1 MTTETTPETTVST
14 NTQETSSSEV
24 VSSTT
29 ADLEETKK
37 TIMKAYFDKRDEEQG
52 INKLLG
58 LFSTNAYRNVAKKE
72 LLELSTEIAAPT
84 TTPEGVQVD
93 MNKIGEQVEDKI
105 KDNVNKAVSAKIKDT
120 PLNQFRY
127 KYDEANMNK
136 LKTVLSAISQSSST
150 ELVALKEQI
159 ADGKVDLDATLTA
172 GKVVLIGT
180 TETTTTDKTETTD
193 KTTETDQDT
202 KIIPLFTT
210 YKLLKAGDVVAE
222 DEITY
227 VNENAK
233 SIIEDLETK
242 WDLSEI
248 KEIKDKDGN
257 IVLKC
262 RGETPYIHS
271 KAAADLIGLAL
282 LYHKKTGQNILL
294 ESAYRTIAHQARLKK
309 ENAAKGTPTADP
321 WYSWHNLWYSIDV
334 STATRYANKIGWIDG
349 TKKLAKLFNFNPIS
363 SEDRHFDYKDFVD
376 KYYDDREARLPEAQK
391 LDKLFSDEQEPVSA
405 AA

>member
-1 MTTETTPETTVST
+1 MIEEEKKVPEEMKETWDNQVDAAGAAEENST
-14 NTQETSSSEV
+14 I
-24 VSSTT
+24 
-29 ADLEETKK
+29 EETREELAKTYLTFLDQQKWWIIGTWAGLGVNLNPLQKSTIEYLTSVANAEEKKNIFK
-37 TIMKAYFDKRDEEQG
+37 TIG
-52 INKLLG
+52 NNI
-58 LFSTNAYRNVAKKE
+58 KKKVME
-72 LLELSTEIAAPT
+72 
-84 TTPEGVQVD
+84 
-93 MNKIGEQVEDKI
+93 KIGMQWSGIEWMSIEYDKAKLEKVKAMIIQNKDDKKALKDLIDQVKSGVDI
-105 KDNVNKAVSAKIKDT
+105 GAVEGAT
-120 PLNQFRY
+120 P
-127 KYDEANMNK
+127 
-136 LKTVLSAISQSSST
+136 AISENEQPTQSQEKKIT
-150 ELVALKEQI
+150 TDVLPIYTTYAALKVGEYISQ
-159 ADGKVDLDATLTA
+159 
-172 GKVVLIGT
+172 
-180 TETTTTDKTETTD
+180 
-193 KTTETDQDT
+193 
-202 KIIPLFTT
+202 
-210 YKLLKAGDVVAE
+210 

-391 LDKLFSDEQEPVSA
+391 LNKLFSDEQEPISA

>member
-1 MTTETTPETTVST
+1 MAYTDNKKAIHNIYFYNSFEIMTEENKEETT
-14 NTQETSSSEV
+14 NTSDDEV
-24 VSSTT
+24 DAGEWWTIE
-29 ADLEETKK
+29 DTKEQLAEMYLNFLDQQK
-37 TIMKAYFDKRDEEQG
+37 WGILATGASLGVNLNPLKKGAMKYLLASGDEDEEKEG
-52 INKLLG
+52 I
-58 LFSTNAYRNVAKKE
+58 FSTIGKNIKKKVME
-72 LLELSTEIAAPT
+72 
-84 TTPEGVQVD
+84 
-93 MNKIGEQVEDKI
+93 KISWW
-105 KDNVNKAVSAKIKDT
+105 A
-120 PLNQFRY
+120 
-127 KYDEANMNK
+127 
-136 LKTVLSAISQSSST
+136 
-150 ELVALKEQI
+150 
-159 ADGKVDLDATLTA
+159 LDATQGMSIA
-172 GKVVLIGT
+172 YDKVKLWKMKALIIANKNNQAELENLMVQIQSGIDPT
-180 TETTTTDKTETTD
+180 MTESDNDNPVTEIPVTD
-193 KTTETDQDT
+193 
-202 KIIPLFTT
+202 ILPVYTT
-210 YKLLKAGDVVAE
+210 YKALKVGE
-222 DEITY
+222 YISQDEITY

-233 SIIEDLETK
+233 SIVEDLETK

-349 TKKLAKLFNFNPIS
+349 AKKLAKLFNFNPIS

>member
-1 MTTETTPETTVST
+1 MIEEEKKVPEEMKETWDNQVDAAGAAEENST
-14 NTQETSSSEV
+14 I
-24 VSSTT
+24 
-29 ADLEETKK
+29 EETREELAKTYLTFLDQQKWWIIGTWAGLGVNLNPLQKSTIEYLTSVANAEEKKNIFK
-37 TIMKAYFDKRDEEQG
+37 TIG
-52 INKLLG
+52 NNI
-58 LFSTNAYRNVAKKE
+58 KKKVME
-72 LLELSTEIAAPT
+72 
-84 TTPEGVQVD
+84 
-93 MNKIGEQVEDKI
+93 KIGMQWSGIEWMSIEYDKAKLEKVKAMIIQNKDDKKALKDLIDQVKSGVDI
-105 KDNVNKAVSAKIKDT
+105 GAVEGAT
-120 PLNQFRY
+120 P
-127 KYDEANMNK
+127 
-136 LKTVLSAISQSSST
+136 AISENEQPTQSQEKKIT
-150 ELVALKEQI
+150 TDVLPIYTTYAALKVGEYISQ
-159 ADGKVDLDATLTA
+159 
-172 GKVVLIGT
+172 
-180 TETTTTDKTETTD
+180 
-193 KTTETDQDT
+193 
-202 KIIPLFTT
+202 
-210 YKLLKAGDVVAE
+210 

>member
-1 MTTETTPETTVST
+1 MADEKDKTTDTGDEGVDTEESWDETMTI
-14 NTQETSSSEV
+14 
-24 VSSTT
+24 
-29 ADLEETKK
+29 EET
-37 TIMKAYFDKRDEEQG
+37 REQLAAMYL
-52 INKLLG
+52 NLLDQQKWG
-58 LFSTNAYRNVAKKE
+58 
-72 LLELSTEIAAPT
+72 
-84 TTPEGVQVD
+84 
-93 MNKIGEQVEDKI
+93 
-105 KDNVNKAVSAKIKDT
+105 
-120 PLNQFRY
+120 
-127 KYDEANMNK
+127 
-136 LKTVLSAISQSSST
+136 
-150 ELVALKEQI
+150 
-159 ADGKVDLDATLTA
+159 
-172 GKVVLIGT
+172 LIGT
-180 TETTTTDKTETTD
+180 FAKVKAMIGNQDAEVKNPIKKQAIQYMIGKSETTD
-193 KTTETDQDT
+193 TKTKFFDKIRENVKKNASEKIGVSLLKDAEGKSIVGYDQAKLSKMKALIENNKDNKTALENLMAQIQEGVDPIETTDGYVPETDNTTTHTDNEV
-202 KIIPLFTT
+202 IRPIYTT
-210 YKLLKAGDVVAE
+210 YAALKVGE
-222 DEITY
+222 YISQDEITY

-233 SIIEDLETK
+233 SIVEDLETK

-349 TKKLAKLFNFNPIS
+349 AKKLAKLFNFNPIS